1 MNLTACPRTKST
13 FARSWKSDRRQISG
27 RRTKE
32 TEGKC
37 TRSKEKKER
46 EEQGGGSAGYVGV
59 TNITSDSVE

>member
-1 MNLTACPRTKST
+1 MILTACLRTKLT
-13 FARSWKSDRRQISG
+13 FARSWKSNSRQNSG

-32 TEGKC
+32 KEERC
-37 TRSKEKKER
+37 TRSKGKKGR